1 MRSPSI
7 LIPSIPIPSGRLP
20 GRRSQLGQ
28 AGPALRPRP
37 GGWRRG
43 GWWQPRG
50 EPLREFSRR
59 PPGYWRQ
66 LRQSRGDSWQSLRE
80 KSQHP
85 LPGRSLRSAV
95 QPSQPSQ
102 PPGQQG
108 RPGGGGARAMLG
120 VEQPA
125 SEASPKEA
133 SVAASQRWRW
143 GCSNRLQVGMGI
155 TGKQRVADA
164 GQLRGLNGC
173 SKTTQ
178 GQRGR
183 APETAD
189 SEGFIGST
197 DHSGFA
203 NWGNC
208 GFDDWGALPL
218 PQQRRYNCV
227 GKLASIVDPILYIR
241 IICPDCGGQT

>member
-1 MRSPSI
+1 MAPRGVVAAE
-7 LIPSIPIPSGRLP
+7 GRAVEGVFVAAKGPLEVAGEFA
-20 GRRSQLGQ
+20 GRFVAEFAGEVATLFARGF
-28 AGPALRPRP
+28 AEVCGPAFATIPAAWAA
-37 GGWRRG
+37 GETRR
-43 GWWQPRG
+43 
-50 EPLREFSRR
+50 
-59 PPGYWRQ
+59 
-66 LRQSRGDSWQSLRE
+66 
-80 KSQHP
+80 
-85 LPGRSLRSAV
+85 
-95 QPSQPSQ
+95 
-102 PPGQQG
+102 
-108 RPGGGGARAMLG
+108 GGARAMLG

-155 TGKQRVADA
+155 TGKERDADA

-178 GQRGR
+178 VRRGC
-183 APETAD
+183 APEMAD

-227 GKLASIVDPILYIR
+227 GKLASIVDSILYIR
-241 IICPDCGGQT
+241 ILCPDCGGQT